1 MEEITI
7 SQSYMKGYQTF
18 KITPHKEIK
27 MQVLK
32 EVNNKKRSSCYASKN
47 ARTGENSSKSAQ

>member
-1 MEEITI
+1 
-7 SQSYMKGYQTF
+7 MKGYQTF

-32 EVNNKKRSSCYASKN
+32 EVNNKKRS
-47 ARTGENSSKSAQ
+47 

>member
-7 SQSYMKGYQTF
+7 SQSHLKRYQTF

-32 EVNNKKRSSCYASKN
+32 EVNNKKKILMLC
-47 ARTGENSSKSAQ
+47 

>member
-7 SQSYMKGYQTF
+7 SQSHLKRYQTF
-18 KITPHKEIK
+18 KITPHQEIK

-32 EVNNKKRSSCYASKN
+32 EVNNKKKILMLC
-47 ARTGENSSKSAQ
+47 